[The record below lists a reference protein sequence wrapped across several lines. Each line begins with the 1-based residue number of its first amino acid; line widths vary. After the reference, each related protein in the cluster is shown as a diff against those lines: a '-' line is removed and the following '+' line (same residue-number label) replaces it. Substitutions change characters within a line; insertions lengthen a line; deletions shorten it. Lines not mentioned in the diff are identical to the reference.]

1 MNNQLFYK
9 KTKKTK
15 KKTKKNK
22 KKTKNIQK
30 YNRLTKSGNN
40 EARIPDHSV
49 IGFVNNL
56 QSRMLKK

>member
-1 MNNQLFYK
+1 MEK

-15 KKTKKNK
+15 KKHK
-22 KKTKNIQK
+22 KKP
-30 YNRLTKSGNN
+30 NRLTKSGEN